1 MIKKPGRQPSRSE
14 QLLLRGLIKKVYGP
28 DVGVIVHHITEDT
41 PHKLQL
47 EVEWQTHLGP
57 RFERIFL

>member
-1 MIKKPGRQPSRSE
+1 MIKKPGRQPSRIE
-14 QLLLRGLIKKVYGP
+14 QLLLQDLLLRDHEPG
-28 DVGVIVHHITEDT
+28 VGVVVHHITEDT

-47 EVEWQTHLGP
+47 EVEWKKPFGP